1 MPSTLTPASLFA
13 WARRSYSGN
22 AYWHTGQLTL
32 KNASTTGPR
41 CSKCCSETW
50 WPSSVRRVKS
60 GATIPASNAAI
71 QQDLPLLHFLI
82 RLHSTHRGLSRQFA
96 QYFARESSERQL
108 LPLLAGDPTRV
119 SGECAE
125 QSGGSLRHRHFV
137 VRVGDGVAKLGQH
150 FV

>member
-1 MPSTLTPASLFA
+1 MTSTLILASLFA

-60 GATIPASNAAI
+60 GATIPASNTAI
-71 QQDLPLLHFLI
+71 QQDLQLLHLLI
-82 RLHSTHRGLSRQFA
+82 RLHCTHRGLSHEFA
-96 QYFARESSERQL
+96 QYFTRQPGERQL
-108 LPLLAGDPTRV
+108 LPLLAGAP
-119 SGECAE
+119 
-125 QSGGSLRHRHFV
+125 
-137 VRVGDGVAKLGQH
+137 
-150 FV
+150 